1 MTFDDF
7 GIVSGLGT
15 LVSSRV
21 QVRVCTRRSELGVQ
35 EHELYIVAEQ
45 PRCQISTKLMK
56 SPVQKKCCS
65 KKDIPTA

>member
-1 MTFDDF
+1 MNDDLDDF
-7 GIVSGLGT
+7 GSVSDWSLI
-15 LVSSRV
+15 VSSRV

-56 SPVQKKCCS
+56 SPG
-65 KKDIPTA
+65 